1 MKKSVIVAT
10 TALALAISAF
20 APAHA
25 QYGYNRGYYNNN
37 GWNTAAAAAG
47 GALVGA
53 LVGAALT
60 PAPVY
65 VPPPV
70 YVAPP
75 VYAPPPVSYQVPLA
89 SQVPPGYY
97 VPGRA
102 CQTVRIPQYDQYG
115 RLVQYVQTCAN

>member
-10 TALALAISAF
+10 TALVLAVTAI

-37 GWNTAAAAAG
+37 GWNTAAAVAG

-65 VPPPV
+65 APPPV
-70 YVAPP
+70 Y
-75 VYAPPPVSYQVPLA
+75 YQVPLA